1 MTNKSIWRDY
11 LFGLKYINMNHK
23 ERPHKKEASEILTL
37 EKLNESINNR
47 IKNIE
52 NEFTAGFNLI
62 KQISKSVTIF
72 GSARTLT
79 EEVDYKNAE
88 ELARRIANDLNYAV
102 ITGGGPGIM
111 EAANLGAYSVN
122 GESVGLTINLPM
134 EQVINSHLTDH
145 LDFKYFFIRKV
156 CLSFSAEAYVYFPG
170 GYGTLD
176 ELFEILT
183 LVQTKK
189 IAPVPIILFGKKY
202 WKNLDKFIKKNLL
215 KGEKIDPEDI
225 DLYQITDNI
234 DEVVEIIRNAP
245 IRNEID

>member
-1 MTNKSIWRDY
+1 MANKSIWKVY
-11 LFGLKYINMNHK
+11 LFSLKYMNMNHK

-72 GSARTLT
+72 GSARTLS

-111 EAANLGAYSVN
+111 EAANLGAHSVN

-225 DLYQITDNI
+225 NLYKITDNM
-234 DEVVEIIRNAP
+234 DEVIEIIRNAP
-245 IRNEID
+245 IRNEVD